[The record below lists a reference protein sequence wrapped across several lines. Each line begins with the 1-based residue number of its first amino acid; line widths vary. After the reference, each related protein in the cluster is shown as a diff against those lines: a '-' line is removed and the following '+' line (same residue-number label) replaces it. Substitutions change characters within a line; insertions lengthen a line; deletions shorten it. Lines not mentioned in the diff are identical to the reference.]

1 MKPFHYNQDPLYD
14 AAVSILQGQS
24 SPQEQ
29 TITEEKT
36 EKEKALEKFA
46 KDYQKLMQKYPDIMV
61 GGDINGDPIAYILD
75 VRQTKQ
81 IKL

>member
-1 MKPFHYNQDPLYD
+1 MNQL
-14 AAVSILQGQS
+14 
-24 SPQEQ
+24 
-29 TITEEKT
+29 T

-61 GGDINGDPIAYILD
+61 GADINGDPIAYILD
-75 VRQTKQ
+75 VWQTKK